1 MATYKERMSLLGR
14 YGKLHAFKYGE
25 RPKHNLNAEQWAADG
40 LIESYGLA
48 ECYDLLDYYFESA
61 HLPNWKQFA
70 HQAEKV
76 VDSMQAQKQD
86 AKEREERRRMAK
98 EWLNG

>member
-25 RPKHNLNAEQWAADG
+25 RPKHNLNAEQWNADG
-40 LIESYGLA
+40 LIESYGLPK
-48 ECYDLLDYYFESA
+48 CYDLLDYYFDSA
-61 HLPNWKQFA
+61 QLPNWKQFA
-70 HQAEKV
+70 NQAEKV
-76 VDSMQAQKQD
+76 IDSMESQKKD
-86 AKEREERRRMAK
+86 IEDRAERRRMAK